1 MKLLKK
7 YLFKH
12 LALSFFPIFMTL
24 FFITSIVYLVKIASL
39 TSVIKIDFFE
49 LMQLYSYT
57 VSNIL
62 FLTLPI
68 SYFAA
73 SIIALSKL
81 SNEYELIILT
91 SFGLKPFKI
100 LKILLPTSILLSLT
114 LLILSLGLIPKSDH
128 LNSKFIAH
136 KQTQAQFN
144 IKASQYGQSFG
155 SWVIFMDDKQ
165 KNIYKNIKLFQTKNN
180 KDQFIIANSAIVD
193 DKKNLS
199 LKLIEGKTLIIDP
212 NELNQIDF
220 KSMYIFNTTS
230 KYAYLPFTNS
240 YIYWKTYLPK
250 FDKFKAKFSYYILI
264 SIFPLIS
271 LFLVLTLS
279 YYNPR
284 YEKNRSTLF
293 VIVSIVIYYV
303 VSFSLSKAL
312 LYYSLIAIPIIWI
325 ALTYLFYYKR
335 LKPLY

>member
-1 MKLLKK
+1 MKLLKQ

-57 VSNIL
+57 ISNIL

-68 SYFAA
+68 SYFVA

-81 SNEYELIILT
+81 ANEYELIIFT
-91 SFGLKPFKI
+91 SFGLKPFSI
-100 LKILLPTSILLSLT
+100 LKLLFPISLLLGLT
-114 LLILSLGLIPKSDH
+114 LLILSLGLIPKSEH
-128 LNSKFIAH
+128 LNSKFIAQ

-155 SWVIFMDDKQ
+155 SWVIFMDEKQ
-165 KNIYKNIKLFQTKNN
+165 NNKYKNIKLFQTQNN
-180 KDQFIIANSAIVD
+180 KDQFILANDAIVD
-193 DKKNLS
+193 DKESLS
-199 LKLIEGKTLIIDP
+199 LKLLEGKTLIIEP
-212 NELNQIDF
+212 KQLNQIDF
-220 KSMYIFNTTS
+220 KSMNIFNTTS

-264 SIFPLIS
+264 SIFPMIS
-271 LFLVLTLS
+271 LFLILTLS
-279 YYNPR
+279 YFNPR
-284 YEKNRSTLF
+284 YEKNRSTFLAISSVVVYYVLAF
-293 VIVSIVIYYV
+293 TLSKKLLYISLIVVPLVWIIGSYIYY
-303 VSFSLSKAL
+303 
-312 LYYSLIAIPIIWI
+312 
-325 ALTYLFYYKR
+325 YKK

>member
-7 YLFKH
+7 YLYKH

-81 SNEYELIILT
+81 SNEYELIIIT
-91 SFGLKPFKI
+91 SFGLKPFEIIK
-100 LKILLPTSILLSLT
+100 LLIPTSILLSIT
-114 LLILSLGLIPKSDH
+114 LLILSLGLIPKSEH
-128 LNSKFIAH
+128 LNSKFIAQ

-165 KNIYKNIKLFQTKNN
+165 KNIYKNIKLFQTKDN
-180 KDQFIIANSAIVD
+180 KDQFILANDAIID

-199 LKLIEGKTLIIDP
+199 LKLIEGKTLIIEP
-212 NELNQIDF
+212 EQLNQIDF
-220 KSMYIFNTTS
+220 GSMYIFNTTS

-250 FDKFKAKFSYYILI
+250 FDKFKSKFSYYILI

-271 LFLVLTLS
+271 LFLILTLS
-279 YYNPR
+279 YFNPR
-284 YEKNRSTLF
+284 YEKNRSTFFAIL
-293 VIVSIVIYYV
+293 SIIIYYV
-303 VSFSLSKAL
+303 LAFTISKKL
-312 LYYSLIAIPIIWI
+312 LFYSLFAIPIIWI
-325 ALTYLFYYKR
+325 ISTYIFYYKK